1 MSREGDDL
9 RLTGILAA
17 GALASTLGG
26 CSASYIDLEAE
37 RDGGEIVF
45 RNPAGSWLSSDCVRL
60 VEVTEKE
67 TGEVVW
73 ADGSR
78 GSGCLFETP
87 FTYGETSS
95 LSDPDDVKP
104 ATELLPGKAYEI
116 FVELDGG
123 AGDGSFSIGTDGSIA
138 NTG

>member
-1 MSREGDDL
+1 
-9 RLTGILAA
+9 
-17 GALASTLGG
+17 LASSLGG

-45 RNPAGSWLSSDCVRL
+45 RNPASSWFSSDCVRL

-73 ADGSR
+73 ADGSLS
-78 GSGCLFETP
+78 SGCLFETP
-87 FTYGETSS
+87 FTYGETSN
-95 LSDPDDVKP
+95 LSDPDDLQP
-104 ATELLPGKAYEI
+104 AQELMPGKTYEI

-123 AGDGSFSIGTDGSIA
+123 AGDGSFTIEADGSIA